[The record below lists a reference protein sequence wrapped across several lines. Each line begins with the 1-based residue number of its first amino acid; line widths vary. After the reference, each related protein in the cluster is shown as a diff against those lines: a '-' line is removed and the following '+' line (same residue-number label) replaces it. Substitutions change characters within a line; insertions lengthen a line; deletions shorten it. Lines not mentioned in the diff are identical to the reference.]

1 MSEITVPR
9 LNNNDASYVLL
20 EWLFEDGQ
28 DVPEG
33 AVVAMVET
41 AKAVEEIVA
50 ESAGTMRQ
58 ERKQGDEC
66 APGDVLGRLLDP
78 AEYARFAGRPE
89 HAASGTGNA
98 DCGAGGRARPEGPA
112 TASQDAPPREAAPVR
127 GLTIT
132 EPAAEFMARHGVPV
146 SALASL
152 GKTVVTR
159 ADVEQLA
166 AAPAEEDGTVV
177 DIGRH
182 QEAVA
187 ATVERSMREIPQAFA
202 LMKIRGSALAERRKA
217 VRIETG
223 LIVSALEVLVLATGR
238 LAAGFPMIHA
248 RRIDERR
255 VSLAD
260 DLHVGITIDSGN
272 GLYIPVV
279 RSVAHKSL
287 GEVAAEIEEFR
298 KKSLTGEFRA
308 RDLTDAHLSVS
319 VANYADLS
327 CSVPFVQP
335 GQTCMLSLCGTQYE
349 TDPADGSRVPFFHV
363 GLSYDHRVVNGRLAA
378 RYLKSVK
385 ALLESPERLAGL
397 CRAADPT
404 VPHHVDGGE
413 P

>member
-1 MSEITVPR
+1 MSDITVPR

-28 DVPEG
+28 DVPQG

-50 ESAGTMRQ
+50 ESSGIMRQ

-78 AEYARFAGRPE
+78 AQAGGTG
-89 HAASGTGNA
+89 ASGTSG
-98 DCGAGGRARPEGPA
+98 GAGEDAA
-112 TASQDAPPREAAPVR
+112 AAPPGESPAVQDPETLR

-132 EPAAEFMARHGVPV
+132 EPAAAFMARHGIP
-146 SALASL
+146 AGGLATL
-152 GKTVVTR
+152 GKSVITR

-166 AAPAEEDGTVV
+166 AAPAEEDGKVV

-182 QEAVA
+182 QQAVA
-187 ATVERSMREIPQAFA
+187 STVERSMREIPQAFA
-202 LMKIRGSALAERRKA
+202 LMKIRGSALADQRKA
-217 VRIETG
+217 VRLETG
-223 LIVSALEVLVLATGR
+223 LIVSALEVLVLVTGR
-238 LAAGFPMIHA
+238 LAADFPMIHA
-248 RRIDERR
+248 RRIDDRH
-255 VSLAD
+255 VALAD
-260 DLHVGITIDSGN
+260 DMHVGITIDSGN

-298 KKSLTGEFRA
+298 KKSLTGDFRA
-308 RDLTDAHLSVS
+308 RDLTGAHLSVS

-378 RYLKSVK
+378 RYLKSAK
-385 ALLESPERLAGL
+385 ALLESPESLAGI
-397 CRAADPT
+397 CRAAEQT
-404 VPHHVDGGE
+404 VPHQTEESRDDG
-413 P
+413 